1 MNKLKFHINIP
12 VWFWIFLNLS
22 QVSFI
27 ALKLFN
33 IISWNWFWVLSPLW
47 FFMGLVYII
56 WFICSITLFFKWIK
70 R

>member
-1 MNKLKFHINIP
+1 MKFNINIP